1 MTCVQRSARHGSLQ
15 YSVGDRAALRLR
27 VALAVAGAAAMTL
40 GSFLVWLRPLHFN
53 GFQLS
58 HRIFYRF
65 YFTAHAHVPKLE
77 RSSRF
82 LSSTGFV
89 MLLLSVLTFLG
100 LALRRGWLTSL
111 AGALALISVAGYL
124 LTVTGARVQRPLGLG
139 SALGPGAVVVLIG
152 GALALLGGFFGTLPP
167 RVPARA
173 IAPVERAGAPP
184 ADASRESSALG
195 AESKTPE
202 ADEWWNRTR
211 RPRES

>member
-1 MTCVQRSARHGSLQ
+1 
-15 YSVGDRAALRLR
+15 LRLR
-27 VALAVAGAAAMTL
+27 VALTLAGAAAITL

-65 YFTAHAHVPKLE
+65 YFTGHAHVPKLE

-111 AGALALISVAGYL
+111 AGALALISVAAYL
-124 LTVTGARVQRPLGLG
+124 LTVTGARIQRPLGLG
-139 SALGPGAVVVLIG
+139 SALGPGAVVVLVG
-152 GALALLGGFFGTLPP
+152 GTLAFVGGFFGTLPP
-167 RVPARA
+167 KIRTRTIP
-173 IAPVERAGAPP
+173 PVERAGAPR
-184 ADASRESSALG
+184 AEASREASAPG
-195 AESKTPE
+195 PESKTPQ
-202 ADEWWNRTR
+202 ADEWWSRTR